1 MSLPYAVPRFVP
13 RVLLGSLLVVAL
25 AVVGLSQGAVEITD
39 ALGRVVRFE
48 KPPERLTLAGKG
60 SFMLADAVYLFPVE
74 ARQKVTAIA
83 GGAQFSLDWLAL
95 IDPTFRQT
103 KTLLESQVG
112 PEQIA
117 ATKPD
122 AVLLRALEAT
132 KLGPSV
138 ERLGIPVVYV
148 ELETIE
154 RYPNDLRILGQILG
168 NPTRVPQL
176 QAFYAERLERI
187 ARRIQGVAEPERPRV
202 LMLQYSEKG
211 GTIAFAVAPAS
222 WIQTQLVERAGG
234 TPVWKAAAQPGGW
247 TVVTFE
253 QIAAWNPD
261 IIFIINYAGDSRATA
276 ARLRQDPLW
285 ASLKAVKGNQIFGF
299 PGDFYSWDQPDPRWV
314 LGLNW
319 LATKIHPRL
328 FTDLDMIRELQA
340 FFALYALSAETVQTQ
355 ILPRITGDFP

>member
-1 MSLPYAVPRFVP
+1 MSLPYAIPRFGP
-13 RVLLGSLLVVAL
+13 KVLLVLSLIVAL
-25 AVVGLSQGAVEITD
+25 AAVGLSQGSVEITD

-60 SFMLADAVYLFPVE
+60 SFMLTDAVYLFSVE

-83 GGAQFSLDWLAL
+83 GGAQFNLDWLAL

-122 AVLLRALEAT
+122 AVLLRAVEAA

-154 RYPNDLRILGQILG
+154 RYPNDLRILGQVVG
-168 NPTRVPQL
+168 NPARAAELT
-176 QAFYAERLERI
+176 AFYTERLERL
-187 ARRIQGVAEPERPRV
+187 ARRTQALREQDRPRV
-202 LMLQYSEKG
+202 LVLNYSVRG
-211 GTIAFAVAPAS
+211 GAIALEVAPLQ
-222 WIQTQLVERAGG
+222 WIQTQMVERAGG
-234 TPVWKAAAQPGGW
+234 NPIWKERAQPGGW
-247 TVVTFE
+247 TVVNFE

-261 IIFIINYAGDSRATA
+261 IIFIIDYFGDSRATA
-276 ARLRQDPLW
+276 TKLRQDPLW
-285 ASLKAVKGNQIFGF
+285 ASLKAVKANQIFGF

-314 LGLNW
+314 LGLSW

-328 FTDLDMIRELQA
+328 FADLDMIREVQA
-340 FFALYALSAETVQTQ
+340 FFALYALGAETVQAQ
-355 ILPRITGDFP
+355 ILPRIKGDFP